1 MTKNIKTYK
10 FFALIFLSLF
20 LTNCTTT
27 NHTKTEKKILDYES
41 SGSVLNALSLG
52 VPGAAILF
60 LTVDINNYKKFN
72 LNEKEIKMHTD
83 AIQIMLNYAPNGKIV
98 RWNNGDRLSS
108 GKVRVVKTYYKNERY
123 CRIFQSYIK
132 LNGAEKHN
140 TKHVCKINNVWE
152 F

>member
-1 MTKNIKTYK
+1 MFKKNYK
-10 FFALIFLSLF
+10 LLF
-20 LTNCTTT
+20 LLFFNLLILNCTTT
-27 NHTKTEKKILDYES
+27 NPTKTDVKIKDYEN
-41 SGSVLNALSLG
+41 SGSVLNAISLG

-83 AIQIMLNYAPNGKIV
+83 SIQIMLNYASNGEIV
-98 RWNNGDRLSS
+98 RWSNGERLSS

-132 LNGAEKHN
+132 LNGAEKHS

>member
-1 MTKNIKTYK
+1 MLKKNYK
-10 FFALIFLSLF
+10 LLF
-20 LTNCTTT
+20 LLFFNLLILNCTTT
-27 NHTKTEKKILDYES
+27 NPTKTDAKIKDYES
-41 SGSVLNALSLG
+41 SGSVLNAISLG

-132 LNGAEKHN
+132 LNSAEKHN

>member
-1 MTKNIKTYK
+1 MFKKNYK
-10 FFALIFLSLF
+10 LLF
-20 LTNCTTT
+20 LLFFNLLILNCATT
-27 NHTKTEKKILDYES
+27 NPTKTDVKIKDYES
-41 SGSVLNALSLG
+41 SGSVLNAISLG

-98 RWNNGDRLSS
+98 RWSNGDRLSS

>member
-1 MTKNIKTYK
+1 MLKKNYK
-10 FFALIFLSLF
+10 LLF
-20 LTNCTTT
+20 LLFFNLLILNCTTT
-27 NHTKTEKKILDYES
+27 NPTKTDVKIKDYES
-41 SGSVLNALSLG
+41 SGSVLNAISLG
-52 VPGAAILF
+52 VPGAAIFF

-98 RWNNGDRLSS
+98 RWSNGDRLSS

>member
-1 MTKNIKTYK
+1 MFKKNYK
-10 FFALIFLSLF
+10 LLF
-20 LTNCTTT
+20 LLFFNLLILNCTTT
-27 NHTKTEKKILDYES
+27 NPTRTDFKIKDYES
-41 SGSVLNALSLG
+41 SGSVLNAISLG
-52 VPGAAILF
+52 VPAAAILF

>member
-1 MTKNIKTYK
+1 MLKKNYK
-10 FFALIFLSLF
+10 LLF
-20 LTNCTTT
+20 LLFFNLLILNCTTT
-27 NHTKTEKKILDYES
+27 NPTRTDFKIKDYES
-41 SGSVLNALSLG
+41 SGSVLNAISLG

-98 RWNNGDRLSS
+98 RWSNGDRLSS

>member
-1 MTKNIKTYK
+1 MLKKNYK
-10 FFALIFLSLF
+10 LLF
-20 LTNCTTT
+20 LLFFNLLIINCTTT
-27 NHTKTEKKILDYES
+27 NPTKTDVKIKDYKS
-41 SGSVLNALSLG
+41 SGSALNAISLG

-98 RWNNGDRLSS
+98 RWSNGDRLSS